1 MWSIVSM
8 VVVILLVVFL
18 AVAIILQR
26 KNVKRPPDYYN
37 LFLTGLM
44 WFAIGIPLVFDGSY
58 IFLVVGTFLAGIGL
72 LNKDKWQ
79 ANRRKWSDLT
89 PKEKSI
95 KKVLMIVLGAFVV
108 AGFIAY
114 FLSIK

>member
-1 MWSIVSM
+1 MESIISIV
-8 VVVILLVVFL
+8 IAGLLVIFL

-26 KNVKRPPDYYN
+26 KNIKRPIDYYN
-37 LFLTGLM
+37 LFLTGLI
-44 WFAIGIPLVFDGSY
+44 WLVIGIPLAFDSSY
-58 IFLVVGTFLAGIGL
+58 IFVIVGIFLVGVGL
-72 LNKDKWQ
+72 LNKNKWQ

-95 KKVLMIVLGAFVV
+95 KRILLIVLGAFVL

-114 FLSIK
+114 FLSAK